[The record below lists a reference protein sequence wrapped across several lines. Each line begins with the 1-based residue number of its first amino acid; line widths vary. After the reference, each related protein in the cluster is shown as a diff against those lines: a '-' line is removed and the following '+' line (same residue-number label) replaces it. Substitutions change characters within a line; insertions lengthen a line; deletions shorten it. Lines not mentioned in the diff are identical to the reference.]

1 MSNFENASDA
11 SVNNNKIKTPKAPKE
26 PKVKALKEPKVKAPK
41 EPKVKVKAPKE
52 PKVKVKAPKEPK
64 ESKYKEPKIKKE
76 PKETNVKV
84 KVQKEPKEPNVKND
98 IKELKIKA
106 PKEPKA
112 KAPKANG
119 NPAANTN
126 TSVEFAHIVLKKRGR
141 KPKGGKIISST
152 TAQITNT
159 NDGSGS
165 GTIHSDTAYA
175 HMIPKKPFVSANV
188 ILHLK
193 CNYSDLLVNSS
204 MSSFKYEPVVE
215 DVESYTNFGDIS
227 ETAGTFI
234 GAFAGIYSDDVNSI
248 IDNDGADCNIGIG
261 NNDCDAALAYHDG
274 GGGGGGGQHTNKHHT
289 LSTTVS
295 ACMFQPTLALTTTSS
310 VQQSAISCVPIKSPY
325 AISSTIT
332 TTSSTDANNNNTHS
346 AHSVDADIEMKEVWR
361 KINRLKMVLH
371 KDNVRFNSTQ
381 QSGCFWCTCEFDTP
395 VIYIPKLYTKSTD
408 SYTVYGCF
416 CSPECAT
423 SYLMKETIDTSTRFE
438 RYQMLNVLYN
448 NICNNTDNPIK
459 PAPDPH
465 YLLSKFYG
473 NLSIEE
479 YRKLLKSDHLL
490 YIVNKPLTH
499 SLPELYEDNNE
510 FLVNNKTTIPNAM
523 SKTKKR

>member
-1 MSNFENASDA
+1 MSNFENASDT
-11 SVNNNKIKTPKAPKE
+11 SINNNKIKTPKVP
-26 PKVKALKEPKVKAPK
+26 KEPKVKAPK
-41 EPKVKVKAPKE
+41 EPKYKESKIKKDPKE
-52 PKVKVKAPKEPK
+52 PNGNV
-64 ESKYKEPKIKKE
+64 
-76 PKETNVKV
+76 NVKV
-84 KVQKEPKEPNVKND
+84 KVQKEPKEPKVNKD
-98 IKELKIKA
+98 IKELKIKEVKA

-119 NPAANTN
+119 ISSANANT
-126 TSVEFAHIVLKKRGR
+126 TVEFTNIVLKKRGR

-152 TAQITNT
+152 TVPCTNT
-159 NDGSGS
+159 NVGF
-165 GTIHSDTAYA
+165 GTTHSDTAAYA
-175 HMIPKKPFVSANV
+175 HMVPKKPFVSANV

-227 ETAGTFI
+227 ETAGTFL

-248 IDNDGADCNIGIG
+248 IDNDGADCNVG
-261 NNDCDAALAYHDG
+261 NIDCEYHDG
-274 GGGGGGGQHTNKHHT
+274 GHTQHTIKHHN
-289 LSTTVS
+289 LSTTVP
-295 ACMFQPTLALTTTSS
+295 ACMFQPTPALTTTSS
-310 VQQSAISCVPIKSPY
+310 VQQSAISCVPLKSPY
-325 AISSTIT
+325 VISSTIT
-332 TTSSTDANNNNTHS
+332 TTSSTDANNNS
-346 AHSVDADIEMKEVWR
+346 AHSADTDIEMKEVWR

-438 RYQMLNVLYN
+438 RYQMLNVIYN

>member
-1 MSNFENASDA
+1 MSNFENVSSGA
-11 SVNNNKIKTPKAPKE
+11 SVNSKIKTPKAPKE
-26 PKVKALKEPKVKAPK
+26 PKSPKEPKAPK
-41 EPKVKVKAPKE
+41 EPKSPKEPKAPKE
-52 PKVKVKAPKEPK
+52 P
-64 ESKYKEPKIKKE
+64 KEPKIKKE
-76 PKETNVKV
+76 PKEPKV
-84 KVQKEPKEPNVKND
+84 KAQKEPKVKKDTKEPKLKEVKT
-98 IKELKIKA
+98 
-106 PKEPKA
+106 PKEPKVKALKTKSNSIPVLVANNA
-112 KAPKANG
+112 KTATECTP
-119 NPAANTN
+119 
-126 TSVEFAHIVLKKRGR
+126 VVLKKRGR

-152 TAQITNT
+152 TMSFTHSS
-159 NDGSGS
+159 DGPNS
-165 GTIHSDTAYA
+165 GTINDSDNNNK
-175 HMIPKKPFVSANV
+175 HMVPKQPFVSANV

-215 DVESYTNFGDIS
+215 DVESYTNCGDLS
-227 ETAGTFI
+227 ETAG
-234 GAFAGIYSDDVNSI
+234 AFTQATSAGGIYADEVKSI
-248 IDNDGADCNIGIG
+248 IDGDGADYNTIGNIGNNIG
-261 NNDCDAALAYHDG
+261 NNDCDDTAS
-274 GGGGGGGQHTNKHHT
+274 NHHHAFS
-289 LSTTVS
+289 STTTSSSV
-295 ACMFQPTLALTTTSS
+295 CMFPMPHSS
-310 VQQSAISCVPIKSPY
+310 VQQSASISCVPIKSPY
-325 AISSTIT
+325 IISSTIM
-332 TTSSTDANNNNTHS
+332 TTSSAETSNNSNHGAANS
-346 AHSVDADIEMKEVWR
+346 AHTAADTDVEMKEVWR
-361 KINRLKMVLH
+361 KINRLKLVLH
-371 KDNVRFNSTQ
+371 KDNARFNSTQ

-395 VIYIPKLYTKSTD
+395 VIHIPKLYTKTTD

-423 SYLMKETIDTSTRFE
+423 SYLMKESIDTSTRFE
-438 RYQMLNVLYN
+438 RYQMLNVMYN
-448 NICNNTDNPIK
+448 NICNNTDKPIK